1 MKGID
6 TEIWTLQVKQSKTVA
21 SKAMIRFIQQHFK
34 AEMNQCAVFL
44 EKAWKTAAI
53 EEFISTARDPAELG
67 FLGNVV
73 LSNVILKA
81 MW

>member
-1 MKGID
+1 
-6 TEIWTLQVKQSKTVA
+6 
-21 SKAMIRFIQQHFK
+21 
-34 AEMNQCAVFL
+34 MNHCAVFL
-44 EKAWKTAAI
+44 QKAWKTATT

-81 MW
+81 MR